1 MKIASQTSIKKEIVL
16 ISEETDRNYWTSRL
30 GVTAETLK
38 SAIRATKSIALD
50 HITAYLNQQNNS
62 QFA

>member
-1 MKIASQTSIKKEIVL
+1 MKNFNQTKEEIIL
-16 ISEETDRNYWTSRL
+16 ISEETDRNYWTTRL

-38 SAIRATKSIALD
+38 SAIRATKSITLH
-50 HITAYLNQQNNS
+50 HITAYLNQQNSS